1 MKTTIL
7 SCVCLAIV
15 SGIMP
20 IAASAQST
28 SVSQTT
34 RSGYYTK
41 VCTSSKLKSEAK
53 KWLKKREWRQGF
65 KGASP
70 DKSVNTVEFY
80 AQYQKN
86 PEQWKALFKWLSET
100 DLLALE
106 KGKHPIPGS
115 TLTAS
120 VEDSHNEPLEK
131 QRSESHFHHIDFQ
144 FVVKGT
150 ERFGLIEHTSSTQS
164 SKYRP
169 DVMHYNYVK
178 ELVKFR
184 DSRPDRFFLF
194 FPCDWHIAKVKTDE
208 ADQNIRVVVVKL
220 DYVE

>member
-1 MKTTIL
+1 MKTNIL
-7 SCVCLAIV
+7 STLCLAV
-15 SGIMP
+15 
-20 IAASAQST
+20 AASFMPVAAEAQST
-28 SVSQTT
+28 SNVLTT

-53 KWLKKREWRQGF
+53 KWLKKGEWRQGF

-70 DKSVNTVEFY
+70 DKSVNAVEFY
-80 AQYQKN
+80 TQYQKN

-131 QRSESHFHHIDFQ
+131 QRSESHYHHIDFQ

-150 ERFGLIEHTSSTQS
+150 ERFGIIEHASSTQS

-178 ELVKFR
+178 ELAKFM

-194 FPCDWHIAKVKTDE
+194 FPSDWHIAKVKTDKE
-208 ADQNIRVVVVKL
+208 DQNIRVVVVKL